1 MQKKLWPA
9 VALAAAVCVAA
20 RADVPDFPLEFAP
33 TSAAMNAFGSAAA
46 HRRADT
52 LVSKMT
58 LDEKLQFI
66 HSEYAMS
73 AVPGGGAGYI
83 QGVPRLGIP
92 DLNMVDSA
100 TGSGSTSQ
108 ASTTFPATIAL
119 AASWD
124 RRLSSNFGRQVAIEL
139 RAQGFGMGLGGG
151 TNLAREPRGGR
162 LFEYLGE
169 DPVLAGEMLAERTDG
184 TQSEKV
190 IATIKHY
197 AGNEQEHNRGGG
209 NSQIDERTLRELYL
223 LPFEI
228 AAKRAQPG
236 SVMCSYNRLNGD
248 YACENAHLLND
259 VLKNDW
265 HFEGQV
271 QSDWGA
277 THSTANAIN
286 AGLDEEEDVGSTVY
300 LTPTAV
306 RQAIASGS
314 VSTARLDDMVRRK
327 LYVMIRIGVMDDP
340 PKGGAT
346 INFAGANA
354 FVQAVSEQSMVLLK
368 NDNNQ
373 LPLSAASLS
382 RIAVIGG
389 HADAAVLTG
398 GGSGNTRDPVA
409 GAFAGCG
416 GLTFGTSTGCSW
428 WTNPWLKLNT
438 PIVAAIR
445 ALAPSAQV
453 SFAGNSDQ
461 QTPFRAYTQQEI
473 DQAAALAARSDVA
486 IVVVAQPA
494 GEDFGDL
501 QSLSLANPSNQDA
514 LVDAVAHANPR
525 TIVVVESGNP
535 VLMPWK
541 DRVAAIVEAWYPGEG
556 GGNAIANVLFGKVN
570 PSGKLPV
577 TFPVRD
583 QDTPTWGQSGAF
595 EPDPVYAEKLNM
607 GYRWYDAKNITP
619 MFEFGYGLSYTHFS
633 YSALSVKHRP
643 DGAIDV
649 SFTVRNDGRM
659 AGAEVP
665 QVYLGVPY
673 RDEPPRR
680 LVGWEKIGLNPGEA
694 RHVRI
699 TVTPRMQSVWDTSR
713 NGWRYVPGGTVYVG
727 ASSRDIR
734 LQGS

>member
-20 RADVPDFPLEFAP
+20 RADVPRFPLDFPL
-33 TSAAMNAFGSAAA
+33 TSTVMNAFESAAA

-108 ASTTFPATIAL
+108 PSTTFPATIAL

-124 RRLSSNFGRQVAIEL
+124 RRLSSDFGRHVAIEL

-184 TQSEKV
+184 TQREKV

-236 SVMCSYNRLNGD
+236 SVMCSYNRLNGA
-248 YACENAHLLND
+248 YACENSHLLND

-265 HFEGQV
+265 RFEGQV

-327 LYVMIRIGVMDDP
+327 LYVMIRTGVMDDP
-340 PKGGAT
+340 PKGGT
-346 INFAGANA
+346 PIDFAGANA
-354 FVQAVSEQSMVLLK
+354 FAQAVSEQSMVLLK

-373 LPLSAASLS
+373 LPLSAGSLS
-382 RIAVIGG
+382 RIVVIGG

-398 GGSGNTRDPVA
+398 GGSGNTRDPVT

-461 QTPFRAYTQQEI
+461 QSPFRTYTQQEI
-473 DQAAALAARSDVA
+473 NQAAALAAGSDVA

-514 LVDAVAHANPR
+514 LVSAVAHANPR

-541 DRVAAIVEAWYPGEG
+541 DSVAAIVEAWYPGEG
-556 GGNAIANVLFGKVN
+556 GGNAIANVLFGRVN

-595 EPDPVYAEKLNM
+595 EPDPVYAEKLDM

-633 YSALSVKHRP
+633 YSGLSVNHRP
-643 DGAIDV
+643 DGSIDV
-649 SFTVRNDGRM
+649 SFMVRNDGRM

-673 RDEPPRR
+673 SDEPPRR

-694 RHVRI
+694 RHVRV
-699 TVTPRMQSVWDTSR
+699 TVTPRMQSVWDTTR